1 MEEKQRYRYLNAFSE
16 IHDTQLNIWYR
27 KDLIAELL
35 NNLDKHIK
43 ELQEQ
48 CKTKDVINN
57 LYKTTI
63 SLRDNDFKYL
73 VYENNKLKQLQNQSV
88 IKILKELNIE
98 LARNAYYSEDAD
110 DDVLDM
116 YKLNLL
122 FENKIKELEKKD
134 DFL

>member
-1 MEEKQRYRYLNAFSE
+1 MEEKQRYRYHNAFSE
-16 IHDTQLNIWYR
+16 IHDTQLNIWYSR
-27 KDLIAELL
+27 KDLNLIAELL

-63 SLRDNDFKYL
+63 SLRDNDFKFL
-73 VYENNKLKQLQNQSV
+73 VYENNKLKQLQNQFV

-122 FENKIKELEKKD
+122 FENKIKELEKKR
-134 DFL
+134 

>member
-1 MEEKQRYRYLNAFSE
+1 MEESKKQIKLNSSIIINYE
-16 IHDTQLNIWYR
+16 N
-27 KDLIAELL
+27 DLISQVTQEKWENGINEILTEELEFEL
-35 NNLDKHIK
+35 NDIDPNVKITAK
-43 ELQEQ
+43 TSVGELNQ
-48 CKTKDVINN
+48 K
-57 LYKTTI
+57 
-63 SLRDNDFKYL
+63 
-73 VYENNKLKQLQNQSV
+73 QNQSV

-134 DFL
+134 EFL

>member
-1 MEEKQRYRYLNAFSE
+1 MEEIKQ
-16 IHDTQLNIWYR
+16 Q
-27 KDLIAELL
+27 
-35 NNLDKHIK
+35 
-43 ELQEQ
+43 
-48 CKTKDVINN
+48 
-57 LYKTTI
+57 
-63 SLRDNDFKYL
+63 
-73 VYENNKLKQLQNQSV
+73 KQQQKQFV

-134 DFL
+134 EFL